1 MSEAKPLKM
10 ANAGEEKLCLDSEPP
25 KNFENGPETKPSKPK
40 QQAKPEAKV
49 KIALVSCGTEYG
61 GVQPAFEAA
70 AAKVNA
76 EFIYPEIDVAVLDT
90 IGKDF
95 GIEAASGDLRL
106 MMARA
111 QAVVRG
117 ETIADG
123 VFVTTCFRCAEAA
136 IVRNEVRRYIHK
148 YSDVPVISYSFT
160 EQTDAATLYTRF
172 EALTTIAKR
181 RHLLAREVQHGI
193 TAGIDS
199 GSTTTKAVI
208 MKDNKILGF
217 GWVPSNE
224 VIESAEKALTQALEM
239 SGIDRSEIQALGTT
253 GYGRYLAGEHYNA
266 DLIQEEITTNS
277 KGAVYLANVQKGP
290 ATVIDIGGMDNKA
303 ISVEDGIPG
312 MFTMGGICA
321 GASGRFFE
329 TVAKRLNVDIT
340 ELGDLAMK
348 GMQENVSMNSY
359 CIVFGTQSLVN
370 SLAKGALPKDVA
382 AAACRSVVEQ
392 IYQQQLQEVDVKEPV
407 ILVGGSSLIK
417 GVPRE
422 LSNLLNVKVIVPENS
437 HLIGAVGA
445 ALLAS
450 GFVEE

>member
-1 MSEAKPLKM
+1 MKS
-10 ANAGEEKLCLDSEPP
+10 D
-25 KNFENGPETKPSKPK
+25 
-40 QQAKPEAKV
+40 KV

-61 GVQPAFEAA
+61 GVQPAFEEAA
-70 AAKVNA
+70 RKVDA
-76 EFIYPEIDVAVLDT
+76 EFIYPEIDVKELDT
-90 IGKDF
+90 IGKEF

-111 QAVVRG
+111 KAVANG
-117 ETIADG
+117 QTTADG

-148 YSDVPVISYSFT
+148 NSDIPVISYSFT
-160 EQTDAATLYTRF
+160 EQTDAATLFTRF

-181 RHLLAREVQHGI
+181 KHLLAREVQHGI

-199 GSTTTKAVI
+199 GSTTTKAVV
-208 MKDNKILGF
+208 MKDNKIVGY
-217 GWVPSNE
+217 GWVPTIQ
-224 VIESAEKALTQALEM
+224 VVESAEAAYSKALEM
-239 SGIDRSEIQALGTT
+239 AGIDRKDVQALGTT
-253 GYGRYLAGEHYNA
+253 GYGRYLVGEAYNA
-266 DLIQEEITTNS
+266 DLVQEEITVNS
-277 KGAVYLANVQKGP
+277 KGAVYLAGCQKGP

-340 ELGDLAMK
+340 ELGDLAIQGDQSK
-348 GMQENVSMNSY
+348 VNMNSY

-370 SLAKGALPKDVA
+370 SLAKGSMPKDVA
-382 AAACRSVVEQ
+382 AAACRSVVDQ
-392 IYQQQLQEVDVKEPV
+392 IFNQQLQEVDVREPV

-417 GVPRE
+417 GVPKE
-422 LSNLLNVKVIVPENS
+422 LSQMLNTKVIVPENS
-437 HLIGAVGA
+437 QLIGAVGA

-450 GFVEE
+450 GFIDD